1 MQGFFFFIPILVI
14 SSSKFICMA
23 GDRRKFLKDL
33 ATAGAGL
40 LFFAGDKPGNE
51 GLFFDIA
58 LAEWSLQRKLF
69 NNEISNLDFPL
80 MARDKFGI
88 HAVEYVSNFFKNTKV
103 HYLADLRNATVNE
116 EIDNVLIM
124 VDGEG
129 NLGAT
134 DSKERNQAVENHFK
148 WIEAANY
155 LGCQT
160 IRVNARGDGSKE
172 EVAKAAID
180 GLASLSERAAADGIN
195 VVVENHGGYSSNR
208 QWLSNVIKQVDM
220 PNCGTLP
227 DFDNFDINN
236 NERYDRDKGIKEL
249 MPYAKGVSAK
259 TYDFDE
265 NGNETSMDFYRIMK
279 IVKQASY
286 RGYVGI
292 DYEGSRLSEE
302 EGIMATKKLLER
314 VGRRLS

>member
-1 MQGFFFFIPILVI
+1 
-14 SSSKFICMA
+14 MA

-33 ATAGAGL
+33 AAAGAGV
-40 LFFAGDKPGNE
+40 LFFAGSNSSRNDN
-51 GLFFDIA
+51 LFFDIS
-58 LAEWSLQRKLF
+58 LAEWSLHRKLF
-69 NNEISNLDFPL
+69 NNEISNLEFPI

-88 HAVEYVSNFFKNTKV
+88 HAVEYVSTFFKTTKLQYV
-103 HYLADLRNATVNE
+103 ADLRDVTVNE
-116 EIDNVLIM
+116 GINNVLIM

-134 DSKERNQAVENHFK
+134 DNKERNQAVENHFK
-148 WIEAANY
+148 WIETAKY

-160 IRVNARGDGSKE
+160 IRVNARGEGTKE
-172 EVAKAAID
+172 EVAQAAID
-180 GLASLSERAAADGIN
+180 GLGNLSERAAKDGIN
-195 VVVENHGGYSSNR
+195 VVVENHGGYSSNG
-208 QWLSNVIKQVDM
+208 QWMSNVIKQVDM

-227 DFDNFDINN
+227 DFGNFDINE
-236 NERYDRDKGIKEL
+236 NESYDRYKGIKEL

-259 TYDFDE
+259 TYDFDN
-265 NGNETSMDFYRIMK
+265 NGNETSMDLYRIMK
-279 IVKQASY
+279 IVKQANY

-292 DYEGSRLSEE
+292 EYEGSSLSEE